1 MAADIRGE
9 SRGSYHSQSQY
20 SESTVI
26 NQDIADPDL
35 FQAEI
40 FPTKAE
46 KTSPQKNVTFAPD
59 SHLERAQSIEQL
71 ASQPLKFPNGGGR
84 SAANHLLARL
94 VDRSENSQALRVARG
109 QPRVTPSVVPPIIKA
124 QTGLPVSDIYKSR
137 GICTCCNVV
146 NTISFNSLI
155 PAYTARSQ
163 FTVIF
168 LYYLR
173 CFGFCCGEN
182 SRYFINY

>member
-40 FPTKAE
+40 FPTKTE
-46 KTSPQKNVTFAPD
+46 KTSPQKNVSFAPD

-71 ASQPLKFPNGGGR
+71 ASQPLKIPNGNGR
-84 SAANHLLARL
+84 SAASHLLARL

-109 QPRVTPSVVPPIIKA
+109 QPRVAPSVVPPIKKK
-124 QTGLPVSDIYKSR
+124 QTALPVSLILNKMNVNVFNIYMVRCLYNHGSKTDYIDI
-137 GICTCCNVV
+137 
-146 NTISFNSLI
+146 
-155 PAYTARSQ
+155 
-163 FTVIF
+163 
-168 LYYLR
+168 LYMFVLMYII
-173 CFGFCCGEN
+173 N
-182 SRYFINY
+182 FIDREIIIQV

>member
-40 FPTKAE
+40 FPTKTE
-46 KTSPQKNVTFAPD
+46 KTSPQKNVSFAPD

-71 ASQPLKFPNGGGR
+71 ASQPLKIPNGNGR
-84 SAANHLLARL
+84 SAASHLLARL

-109 QPRVTPSVVPPIIKA
+109 QPRVAPSVVPPINKK
-124 QTGLPVSDIYKSR
+124 QTALTV
-137 GICTCCNVV
+137 
-146 NTISFNSLI
+146 SLI
-155 PAYTARSQ
+155 LNKMNVNVLNIYMVRC
-163 FTVIF
+163 
-168 LYYLR
+168 LYNHGSKTDYIDILYM
-173 CFGFCCGEN
+173 FVLTYIIN
-182 SRYFINY
+182 FIDREIIIQV

>member
-40 FPTKAE
+40 FPTKTE
-46 KTSPQKNVTFAPD
+46 KASPQKNVSFAPD

-71 ASQPLKFPNGGGR
+71 ASQPLKIPNGNGR
-84 SAANHLLARL
+84 SAASHLLARL

-109 QPRVTPSVVPPIIKA
+109 QPRVAPSVVPPINKK
-124 QTGLPVSDIYKSR
+124 QTALPVSLILNKMHVNVLNIYMVRCLYNHGSKTDYIDI
-137 GICTCCNVV
+137 
-146 NTISFNSLI
+146 
-155 PAYTARSQ
+155 
-163 FTVIF
+163 
-168 LYYLR
+168 LYMFVLTYII
-173 CFGFCCGEN
+173 N
-182 SRYFINY
+182 FIDREIIIQV

>member
-40 FPTKAE
+40 FPTKTE
-46 KTSPQKNVTFAPD
+46 KTSPQKNVSFAPD

-71 ASQPLKFPNGGGR
+71 ASQPLKIPNGNGR
-84 SAANHLLARL
+84 SAASHLLARL

-109 QPRVTPSVVPPIIKA
+109 QPRVAPSVVLPINKK
-124 QTGLPVSDIYKSR
+124 QTALPVSLKKK
-137 GICTCCNVV
+137 
-146 NTISFNSLI
+146 
-155 PAYTARSQ
+155 
-163 FTVIF
+163 
-168 LYYLR
+168 
-173 CFGFCCGEN
+173 
-182 SRYFINY
+182 

>member
-40 FPTKAE
+40 FPTKTE
-46 KTSPQKNVTFAPD
+46 KTSPQKNVSFAPD

-71 ASQPLKFPNGGGR
+71 ASQPLKIPNGNGR
-84 SAANHLLARL
+84 SAASHLLARL

-109 QPRVTPSVVPPIIKA
+109 QPRVAPSVVPPINKK
-124 QTGLPVSDIYKSR
+124 QTALPVSLKKPISYMLKYILDIYVLDKMF
-137 GICTCCNVV
+137 V
-146 NTISFNSLI
+146 
-155 PAYTARSQ
+155 
-163 FTVIF
+163 
-168 LYYLR
+168 
-173 CFGFCCGEN
+173 
-182 SRYFINY
+182 